1 MIVLKVAEVV
11 VAVFVSV
18 LALAFLWAGI
28 YEMARARRP
37 PGILGARL
45 ILRGGRTDHWSSSR
59 WRHNG
64 FQVVLMAGGLS
75 LVGLWIIVRLVILT

>member
-11 VAVFVSV
+11 VAVLVWL

-28 YEMARARRP
+28 YEIARARRP
-37 PGILGARL
+37 PGILGSRL
-45 ILRGGRTDHWSSSR
+45 ILRGGRMDHSSSSR
-59 WRHNG
+59 WRHHG

-75 LVGLWIIVRLVILT
+75 LVGLWTIVRLVILT